1 MQAYLNQPKHA
12 PISLPVARLI
22 LVAVC
27 LMLAVASGCSRIRLP
42 AIDPTGACLFAPK
55 PITTTLALPG
65 SAGEGH
71 GICKHKKHFGHG
83 LGWPCFGFPKPAF
96 SEPAEPPK
104 CVVPA
109 PAPQPQTIPPGGTN
123 EPFVPSAPC
132 NGDCQDG
139 PPAVMQES
147 HHKHLLKLPGKGKR
161 GCILL
166 TPQKVVAPVGGEV
179 MLLSGI
185 CGTDGYLQMG
195 EPLEWMLTPDSVGTF
210 IEVGDDSPGFAHR
223 LAGIKRAE
231 KQDQSF
237 ARGVTSTKRTL
248 ITRGNKNTADDVQ
261 LEKGQTWLTVSSPNE
276 GTSHITVL
284 APESECWDNR
294 KASTTIYWIDARWQ
308 FPGPQI
314 VPAGTPASLVTR
326 VTRAEGSLP
335 ARGWK
340 VRYEIMQPELA
351 TFAGTNGSSVV
362 EVEVD
367 ESGNA
372 IAELIPNPGTSGIT
386 AIDMQVIRP
395 GGVSDNI
402 PTMTLGR
409 GQTFVTW
416 SSPQLAIRA
425 GAPEFATFN
434 VPVRV
439 VANISNP
446 GDQPANDVRVSLQ
459 IPPSA
464 TAVSPDAF
472 AQNLPSAIVWEL
484 GTIPPKTQLD
494 IFADVTAQAPTQLT
508 FQARGEAGLVAEDSV
523 RIDVYRPSLSVAVNP
538 EPGQYVAGQPVTFN
552 IDIKNT
558 GDRPLQNVNLVATGD
573 GLMIHQETGNQSVR
587 KPKDDGPLQPGE
599 DWLVAVTFVPTE
611 SGRRCITVE
620 ATADGG
626 QREQSEACVTV
637 INPIPPTPALT
648 LSISG
653 PEPILVGETRL
664 FRSRVTNTGQVPLNN
679 VRVTMS
685 YDPQLLPVGATDEV
699 PLDTSRTGQYLLAW
713 NIPSLEPN
721 KVVLLEATFEATQTN
736 PRSQIIMTA
745 RSDEGATANETYT
758 FQIVPDSR
766 PPSVE
771 GPQPAAPV
779 LPPLLPP
786 PAIPGGPAPIPGSGT
801 PPGASL
807 QQGASPPALPV
818 RSERLQL
825 SLTARDNPVRVNDPI
840 RYTLTVT
847 NDASTA
853 DGQVSMRFQLPAG
866 VSVSRVTRRGSNT
879 PLALQRRSDFTYL
892 PDIRSMR
899 PGESIDFLMVLTS
912 NQPQT
917 FELAV
922 EAVSQQTPDATVAR
936 SQTNVLP

>member
-1 MQAYLNQPKHA
+1 MCVTLRPTMPAHLNQIKHP

-22 LVAVC
+22 LVAVF

-42 AIDPTGACLFAPK
+42 AIDPTGACLFAPR
-55 PITTTLALPG
+55 PTSTTFALPG

-71 GICKHKKHFGHG
+71 GIFKHKKLHGHG
-83 LGWPCFGFPKPAF
+83 LRWPRFGLPEPAF

-104 CVVPA
+104 CLVPA

-123 EPFVPSAPC
+123 EPFVPSATC
-132 NGDCQDG
+132 NGDCKDG

-147 HHKHLLKLPGKGKR
+147 RHKHLLKLPGKGKR

-248 ITRGNKNTADDVQ
+248 ITRGNKNPADDVQ

-314 VPAGTPASLVTR
+314 VAAGTPASLITR

-362 EVEVD
+362 EVQVD

-386 AIDMQVIRP
+386 AIDIQIIRP

-402 PTMTLGR
+402 PTMTLSR

-425 GAPEFATFN
+425 GALN
-434 VPVRV
+434 
-439 VANISNP
+439 S
-446 GDQPANDVRVSLQ
+446 
-459 IPPSA
+459 PPS
-464 TAVSPDAF
+464 TFPF
-472 AQNLPSAIVWEL
+472 ASWQIFPTRAINRPTTSASACRSHPAPQPLAPMHSRKTCRPQSFGNLA
-484 GTIPPKTQLD
+484 
-494 IFADVTAQAPTQLT
+494 
-508 FQARGEAGLVAEDSV
+508 
-523 RIDVYRPSLSVAVNP
+523 
-538 EPGQYVAGQPVTFN
+538 
-552 IDIKNT
+552 
-558 GDRPLQNVNLVATGD
+558 
-573 GLMIHQETGNQSVR
+573 
-587 KPKDDGPLQPGE
+587 
-599 DWLVAVTFVPTE
+599 
-611 SGRRCITVE
+611 
-620 ATADGG
+620 
-626 QREQSEACVTV
+626 
-637 INPIPPTPALT
+637 
-648 LSISG
+648 
-653 PEPILVGETRL
+653 
-664 FRSRVTNTGQVPLNN
+664 RSRQKH
-679 VRVTMS
+679 S
-685 YDPQLLPVGATDEV
+685 
-699 PLDTSRTGQYLLAW
+699 W
-713 NIPSLEPN
+713 
-721 KVVLLEATFEATQTN
+721 
-736 PRSQIIMTA
+736 
-745 RSDEGATANETYT
+745 
-758 FQIVPDSR
+758 
-766 PPSVE
+766 
-771 GPQPAAPV
+771 
-779 LPPLLPP
+779 
-786 PAIPGGPAPIPGSGT
+786 
-801 PPGASL
+801 
-807 QQGASPPALPV
+807 
-818 RSERLQL
+818 
-825 SLTARDNPVRVNDPI
+825 
-840 RYTLTVT
+840 
-847 NDASTA
+847 
-853 DGQVSMRFQLPAG
+853 
-866 VSVSRVTRRGSNT
+866 
-879 PLALQRRSDFTYL
+879 TYL
-892 PDIRSMR
+892 P
-899 PGESIDFLMVLTS
+899 T
-912 NQPQT
+912 
-917 FELAV
+917 
-922 EAVSQQTPDATVAR
+922 
-936 SQTNVLP
+936 